1 MKYTK
6 FEMILP
12 AHMMSAE
19 RFEEFV
25 MNNELCTVQDE
36 YDYNEETDMARFV
49 MVPQNEEDLEEFTEL
64 VKQFVAML

>member
-6 FEMILP
+6 FEMVLP

-19 RFEEFV
+19 QFEEFV

-49 MVPQNEEDLEEFTEL
+49 MIPQNEEDLEGFTEL